1 MREAQDNPIR
11 SYRDLRVW
19 QESMTLV
26 ETTYALTRA
35 LPASEKFGLVS
46 QMNRAAVSVP
56 ANIAE
61 GHGSRHRGVYLNHL
75 SISRGSLTELETY
88 LILTVRLGL
97 LRQNLVEK
105 AQGECESVGKLLGAL
120 IRALR
125 PPAPRPQH
133 LAPTGL
139 ASATAAG

>member
-1 MREAQDNPIR
+1 MREGQDGPIK

-19 QESMTLV
+19 QEAMVLV
-26 ETTYALTRA
+26 EMTYELTA
-35 LPASEKFGLVS
+35 TLPANERFGLVS

-61 GHGSRHRGVYLNHL
+61 GHGSKHRGVYLNHL

-88 LILTVRLGL
+88 FELAVRLRML
-97 LRQNLVEK
+97 KQECVAK
-105 AQGECESVGKLLGAL
+105 AQNQSEVVGRLLGAL

-125 PPAPRPQH
+125 SPAPRP
-133 LAPTGL
+133 
-139 ASATAAG
+139 

>member
-1 MREAQDNPIR
+1 MGDKKAGEVR
-11 SYRDLRVW
+11 SYQDLRVW
-19 QESMTLV
+19 QEAMTLV

-46 QMNRAAVSVP
+46 QMSRAAVSVP

-97 LRQNLVEK
+97 LQQGQVDK
-105 AQGECESVGKLLGAL
+105 AQGECQSVGRLLGAL

-125 PPAPRPQH
+125 TPAPRP
-133 LAPTGL
+133 
-139 ASATAAG
+139 

>member
-1 MREAQDNPIR
+1 MREEQNRTIR

-19 QESMTLV
+19 QEAMVLV
-26 ETTYALTRA
+26 EMTYELTA
-35 LPASEKFGLVS
+35 TLPATEKFGLVS

-61 GHGSRHRGVYLNHL
+61 GHGSKHRGVYLNHL

-88 LILTVRLGL
+88 FELAVRLRML
-97 LRQNLVEK
+97 KPERVVK
-105 AQGECESVGKLLGAL
+105 AQSQSETVGRLLGAL

-125 PPAPRPQH
+125 TPAPRP
-133 LAPTGL
+133 
-139 ASATAAG
+139 

>member
-1 MREAQDNPIR
+1 MREKKGGTIT

-19 QESMTLV
+19 QESMGLV
-26 ETTYALTRA
+26 ETVYSLTRL

-61 GHGSRHRGVYLNHL
+61 GHGSRHLAVYLNHL
-75 SISRGSLTELETY
+75 SVSRGSLTELETY
-88 LILTVRLGL
+88 IELTVRLKL
-97 LRQNLVEK
+97 LKPGQVEVARQ
-105 AQGECESVGKLLGAL
+105 QSESAGRLLGAL

-125 PPAPRPQH
+125 SSAPDTSSRP
-133 LAPTGL
+133 
-139 ASATAAG
+139 

>member
-1 MREAQDNPIR
+1 MGERNAGEVK

-19 QESMTLV
+19 QEAMNLV
-26 ETTYALTRA
+26 ETIYALTRA

-97 LRQNLVEK
+97 LQESQVGQ
-105 AQGECESVGKLLGAL
+105 AQARCGSVGRLLGAL

-125 PPAPRPQH
+125 SSAPRP
-133 LAPTGL
+133 
-139 ASATAAG
+139 

>member
-1 MREAQDNPIR
+1 MGDPKAGEVR

-19 QESMTLV
+19 QEAMTLV

-46 QMNRAAVSVP
+46 QMSRAAVSVP

-97 LRQNLVEK
+97 LQQDQVDK
-105 AQGECESVGKLLGAL
+105 AQGECQSVGRLLGAL

-125 PPAPRPQH
+125 TPAPRP
-133 LAPTGL
+133 
-139 ASATAAG
+139 

>member
-1 MREAQDNPIR
+1 MREEPERPIR

-19 QESMTLV
+19 QEGMALV
-26 ETTYALTRA
+26 EATYALTRA
-35 LPASEKFGLVS
+35 LPVSEKFGLVS

-88 LILTVRLGL
+88 LELTVRLGL
-97 LRQNLVEK
+97 LRKAQVEK
-105 AQGECESVGKLLGAL
+105 AQAECESIGRLLGAL

-125 PPAPRPQH
+125 TPVPRP
-133 LAPTGL
+133 
-139 ASATAAG
+139 

>member
-1 MREAQDNPIR
+1 MRDGQIQ
-11 SYRDLRVW
+11 SYKDLRVW
-19 QESMTLV
+19 QEAMLLAQMTY
-26 ETTYALTRA
+26 ELTRT

-61 GHGSRHRGVYLNHL
+61 GHGSKHRGVYLNHL

-88 LILTVRLGL
+88 FELVVRLGM
-97 LRQNLVEK
+97 LRQGQVSA
-105 AQGECESVGKLLGAL
+105 AQAQCDIVGRLLGAL

-125 PPAPRPQH
+125 TPAPRP
-133 LAPTGL
+133 
-139 ASATAAG
+139 

>member
-1 MREAQDNPIR
+1 MREGQDGPIK

-19 QESMTLV
+19 QEAMVLV
-26 ETTYALTRA
+26 EMTYELTA
-35 LPASEKFGLVS
+35 SLPANEKFGLVS

-61 GHGSRHRGVYLNHL
+61 GHGSKHRGVYLNHL

-88 LILTVRLGL
+88 FELAVRLRMLTQERVG
-97 LRQNLVEK
+97 K
-105 AQGECESVGKLLGAL
+105 AQGQSETVGRLLGAL

-125 PPAPRPQH
+125 TPAPRP
-133 LAPTGL
+133 
-139 ASATAAG
+139 